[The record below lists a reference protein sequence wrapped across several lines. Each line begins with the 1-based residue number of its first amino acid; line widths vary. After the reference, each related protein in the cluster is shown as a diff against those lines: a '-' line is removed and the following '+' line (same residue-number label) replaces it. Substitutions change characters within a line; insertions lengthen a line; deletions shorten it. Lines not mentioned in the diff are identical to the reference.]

1 MDCWVTG
8 RWAAKLICGRGL
20 FDGSLID
27 FSSDVNSVNK
37 RSRIKHYVYRYTRV
51 LESDKT
57 LQRLRSH
64 AVGVQSYSSQTKRYK
79 DHEVM
84 Q

>member
-8 RWAAKLICGRGL
+8 RCAAKLIGGRGL

-27 FSSDVNSVNK
+27 FSSDANSVNES
-37 RSRIKHYVYRYTRV
+37 SRIKHYAYMHIPYTL
-51 LESDKT
+51 LEN
-57 LQRLRSH
+57 
-64 AVGVQSYSSQTKRYK
+64 SSQTKRYS
-79 DHEVM
+79 DSLRSSYEVM